1 MQDIKTKE
9 FSRNS
14 NQDNLMKAVIFTK
27 SGPPDVLEI
36 KKIEKP
42 IPKDDEILV
51 KVHATAVNSGDI
63 NLRSFKSQFLFWLLM
78 RILYGL
84 KKPKRLILGSALS
97 GEIESVGKDVT
108 RFKKGDQ
115 VFASTG
121 MNFGANAEYVVIPER
136 GVIALKPTNLSY
148 EEAAAVPFG
157 ALTALYYLRQ
167 GNIQEGQKILIN
179 GASGSVG
186 TFAIQLAKYFGAEI
200 VGVCSTK
207 NLELVKS
214 LGIDKVIDYK
224 KEDFTES
231 KEHYDL
237 IFDVA
242 GKSSQSDC
250 QKVLASDG
258 IFVSTKKGLAK
269 ENAEDLKFL
278 KDLIEAGNI
287 RSIID
292 RTFPLDEIVEAH
304 NYAETGKKAGNV
316 IITI

>member
-1 MQDIKTKE
+1 K
-9 FSRNS
+9 
-14 NQDNLMKAVIFTK
+14 
-27 SGPPDVLEI
+27 
-36 KKIEKP
+36 KP
-42 IPKDDEILV
+42 ISKVDEILV

-63 NLRSFKSQFLFWLLM
+63 NLRSFKSQFLFWFLM

-97 GEIESVGKDVT
+97 GEIESVGKNVS

-115 VFASTG
+115 IFASTG
-121 MNFGANAEYVVIPER
+121 MNFGANAEYVTIPEV
-136 GVIALKPTNLSY
+136 GVVALKPTNLSY

-167 GNIQEGQKILIN
+167 GNIHQGQKILIN

-186 TFAIQLAKYFGAEI
+186 TFAIQLAKYFGAEVI
-200 VGVCSTK
+200 GVCSTK

-214 LGIDKVIDYK
+214 LGVDKVIDYK
-224 KEDFTES
+224 KENFTEN
-231 KEHYDL
+231 KEHYDI

-258 IFVSTKKGLAK
+258 IFLSTKKGLAK

-278 KDLIEAGNI
+278 KELIEAGNI

-292 RTFPLDEIVEAH
+292 RTFPLDEIVKAH
-304 NYAETGKKAGNV
+304 NYAETGKKAGNI
-316 IITI
+316 IITV